1 MKGCCCKRSQCI
13 KNYCDCYQSMVICS
27 KFCRC
32 VGKYMFQ
39 KETFKN
45 YNKFKS
51 GCRNTEVRKAVDSS
65 TPAKNSSAA
74 KREKAA
80 AMSAKAAAAAA
91 KAGIHV
97 PMKHIPGSGP
107 GVPGKPF
114 GFPPGQIPAA
124 IPMNINKKS
133 QQAQLAAAGREGIP
147 ITRPHLNGPASVRAM
162 KAAGQPQSVGMVNP
176 VKMERQ
182 HPNFFSQPVNAAL
195 LECVLVQATEAEQ
208 MGFND
213 VQVGQLI
220 LLEFMRGVKA
230 IYEATC
236 EHNITP

>member
-1 MKGCCCKRSQCI
+1 VKGCCCKRSQCI

-27 KFCRC
+27 QFCRC
-32 VGKYMFQ
+32 V
-39 KETFKN
+39 
-45 YNKFKS
+45 

-65 TPAKNSSAA
+65 APAKNS

-97 PMKHIPGSGP
+97 PVKQIVGP
-107 GVPGKPF
+107 GPGISGKLF
-114 GFPPGQIPAA
+114 GLPPGQIPAA
-124 IPMNINKKS
+124 IPVTLNKKP
-133 QQAQLAAAGREGIP
+133 QQVQLATGGRDAIP
-147 ITRPHLNGPASVRAM
+147 VTRLHFNGPASVRAI
-162 KAAGQPQSVGMVNP
+162 KASVQPQSVAMVNP
-176 VKMERQ
+176 AKIERES
-182 HPNFFSQPVNAAL
+182 PNFFSQPVNAAL

-220 LLEFMRGVKA
+220 LMEFMRGLKA

-236 EHNITP
+236 EHNQQHN

>member
-1 MKGCCCKRSQCI
+1 
-13 KNYCDCYQSMVICS
+13 
-27 KFCRC
+27 
-32 VGKYMFQ
+32 
-39 KETFKN
+39 
-45 YNKFKS
+45 
-51 GCRNTEVRKAVDSS
+51 
-65 TPAKNSSAA
+65 
-74 KREKAA
+74 
-80 AMSAKAAAAAA
+80 MSAKAAAAAA

-124 IPMNINKKS
+124 IPMNMNKKS

-147 ITRPHLNGPASVRAM
+147 LVRPHLNGSASVRAV

-176 VKMERQ
+176 VKIERQ
-182 HPNFFSQPVNAAL
+182 QPNFFSQPVNAAL

-220 LLEFMRGVKA
+220 LLEFMRGLKA

-236 EHNITP
+236 EHNITS

>member
-1 MKGCCCKRSQCI
+1 VKGCCCKRSQCI

-32 VGKYMFQ
+32 VG
-39 KETFKN
+39 
-45 YNKFKS
+45 
-51 GCRNTEVRKAVDSS
+51 CRNTEVRKAVDSS
-65 TPAKNSSAA
+65 APAKNS

-97 PMKHIPGSGP
+97 PVKQMAGPGPGIPG
-107 GVPGKPF
+107 KAF
-114 GFPPGQIPAA
+114 GFPPGQAPAA
-124 IPMNINKKS
+124 IPVTLNKKT
-133 QQAQLAAAGREGIP
+133 QQVQLAAGGREGIP
-147 ITRPHLNGPASVRAM
+147 ARPNFNGPSSVRAI
-162 KAAGQPQSVGMVNP
+162 KASAQPQSVATVNP
-176 VKMERQ
+176 AKIEREP
-182 HPNFFSQPVNAAL
+182 PNYFSQPVNAAL

-220 LLEFMRGVKA
+220 LMEFMRGLKA
-230 IYEATC
+230 VYEATC
-236 EHNITP
+236 EHNTT